1 MADQTLAWLFPGQG
15 AQEVGM
21 GRDLFDGS
29 PPARD
34 LFETA
39 DRILGYSISDLC
51 FDGPAERLQQTSF
64 AQPAIFTVSL
74 ACLAAARALG
84 DPSEAQTTYLA
95 GHSLGEYTAL
105 VAADAISF
113 EDGLLLVAERGR
125 IMQEAAER
133 SSGAMAAII
142 GLDQEAVAAICEE
155 TGAEVCNLNAPGQ
168 IVIGGAV
175 EAVTSA
181 MTLALERGAR
191 RGVRL
196 NVSGAF
202 HTSLMKPAAEGMAR
216 AVAKASL
223 SNPRIPIIA
232 NTTAEPLATAD
243 ALRDELVQQ
252 LTQPVRWQQSIET
265 LRARGVTGV
274 IEFGPG
280 RVLTGLARRIDRS
293 IAVQNV
299 SNIASARSLAAST
312 PAPP

>member
-1 MADQTLAWLFPGQG
+1 
-15 AQEVGM
+15 M
-21 GRDLFDGS
+21 GRDLFDQS
-29 PPARD
+29 PPARH

-39 DRILGYSISDLC
+39 DALLGYSISDLC
-51 FDGPAERLQQTSF
+51 FEGPAERLQQTSF
-64 AQPAIFTVSL
+64 AQPALFTVSL

-84 DPSEAQTTYLA
+84 DPSEEHTAYVA

-105 VAADAISF
+105 VAADALSF
-113 EDGLLLVAERGR
+113 EDGLRLVAERGR
-125 IMQEAAER
+125 LMQAAAEQ
-133 SSGAMAAII
+133 SAGAMAAII
-142 GLDQEAVAAICEE
+142 GLDHEAVAAICEE
-155 TGAEVCNLNAPGQ
+155 TSAEVCNLNAPGQ

-175 EAVTSA
+175 EAVTGA

-196 NVSGAF
+196 NVNGAY
-202 HTSLMKPAAEGMAR
+202 HTSFMIPAVEGMTR
-216 AVAKASL
+216 AVADAPL
-223 SNPRIPIIA
+223 SDPRVPIIA

-252 LTQPVRWQQSIET
+252 LTQSVLWQQSIEL

-280 RVLTGLARRIDRS
+280 RVLTGLVRRIDRS
-293 IAVQNV
+293 LAVQNV
-299 SNIASARSLAAST
+299 TNIDSARSLAAST